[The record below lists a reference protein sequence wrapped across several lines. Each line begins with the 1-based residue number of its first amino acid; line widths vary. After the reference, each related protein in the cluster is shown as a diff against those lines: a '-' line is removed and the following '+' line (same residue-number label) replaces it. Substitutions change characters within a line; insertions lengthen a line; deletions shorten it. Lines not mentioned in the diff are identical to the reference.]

1 MHYPVEIILGP
12 AHIPAHLVF
21 EILAYSLGF
30 RVYQWAR
37 KRVQDPISTENRWWI
52 FLGAVAGA
60 FFGAHI
66 LGVLERPLPQT
77 DHFAYYFMANKTVL
91 GGFLGGLIGVEW
103 TKKIIRVTYSSGD
116 LMAYPILIALMIGRI
131 GCHLAGLT
139 DGTHGLPST
148 LPWAIDFGDGIPRHP
163 VNLYEI
169 VFLGLLGLF
178 IFVLEN
184 GGLTRSGN
192 PRLANGG
199 RFKLFMI
206 CYLCWRFMV
215 EWLKPVW
222 YFSFGLTS
230 IQMAAG
236 AGLVYYAWLYF
247 GKKEVILKSVHLQ

>member
-1 MHYPVEIILGP
+1 MHYPVEIVLGP
-12 AHIPAHLVF
+12 AHIPAHLIF

-30 RVYQWAR
+30 RAYQWAR

-60 FFGAHI
+60 FFGAHL
-66 LGVLERPLPQT
+66 LGVLERPLPQSGN
-77 DHFAYYFMANKTVL
+77 FIIYFMANKTVL

-103 TKKIIRVTYSSGD
+103 TKKIIGVTHSSGD
-116 LMAYPILIALMIGRI
+116 LMAYPMILALVIGRI
-131 GCHLAGLT
+131 GCHLAGLN
-139 DGTHGLPST
+139 DGTHGLPAT
-148 LPWAIDFGDGIPRHP
+148 LPWAIDFGDGMPRHP

-169 VFLGLLGLF
+169 AFLCLLGLF

-184 GGLTRSGN
+184 GGLKRSN
-192 PRLANGG
+192 TSRLADGG

-206 CYLCWRFMV
+206 GYLCWRFAA

-222 YFSFGLTS
+222 YFSLGFTS
-230 IQMAAG
+230 IQMAAA

-247 GKKEVILKSVHLQ
+247 WKKETIFHER